1 MFYVYVLR
9 SCSDNGFYVGSTKDL
24 RERLKAHN
32 SGRVRSTEK
41 RLPVELVYYE
51 ACLNQNDAFRREKY
65 LKTAYGKRY
74 LKNRLRDYF
83 TGWMEAWQKQRYMA
97 HFVSK
102 LSDADGEQAETQ
114 HWVVLVLHAN
124 TSPTRHTDTCWR
136 SAKKSAKCWARWWRN
151 LKNGV
156 LAFVVSPLS
165 SALWPLSSVFCPTQ
179 TAWQASSIHI

>member
-9 SCSDNGFYVGSTKDL
+9 SCSDNGFYVGYTKDL

-83 TGWMEAWQKQRYMA
+83 MG
-97 HFVSK
+97 
-102 LSDADGEQAETQ
+102 
-114 HWVVLVLHAN
+114 
-124 TSPTRHTDTCWR
+124 
-136 SAKKSAKCWARWWRN
+136 
-151 LKNGV
+151 
-156 LAFVVSPLS
+156 
-165 SALWPLSSVFCPTQ
+165 
-179 TAWQASSIHI
+179 